1 MRDFDKFIKNIEQH
15 LLFEEFIDKDE
26 IMNYIRR
33 FIDYQLMINVIDEEG
48 LFENQQIVDLI
59 NDEDWDKDPT
69 NYFNSLKKSKII
81 GYLTNYQVEDLS
93 KMKLFKVKG
102 FDVGYAIEND
112 GNIVSMYNN
121 TGFKNLGTF
130 LIKSSIKNGGNKLDH
145 FDGFLTGFYS
155 RFGFIEDKTKR
166 EGWNDDLA
174 SIYWKYEKVNIFD
187 PNFSVY
193 ANEINDNNV
202 YLYRNEIKR
211 YSEGKPDVIFRNI
224 I

>member
-59 NDEDWDKDPT
+59 NDEDWDKDP
-69 NYFNSLKKSKII
+69 N
-81 GYLTNYQVEDLS
+81 
-93 KMKLFKVKG
+93 
-102 FDVGYAIEND
+102 
-112 GNIVSMYNN
+112 NN

-174 SIYWKYEKVNIFD
+174 LIYWKYEKVNIFD